1 MASSV
6 RPTPMPAITSIV
18 ARDISCKS
26 WRPLPKTIREQK
38 DEPQPTKPDLI
49 THVAVDKLTMHD
61 QDALEPALDD
71 ADRRGLKPKEL
82 LADSH
87 YGSNECLA
95 KGRERGVEIVSPA
108 MTAKGKL
115 QGKLTLEDFELD
127 GEGRV
132 LRCPAGKEPMETS
145 IADVRIQVL
154 FDPVVCE
161 CCPHKDNCPAA
172 AVGRSER
179 RWQYNHDRVRQR
191 ERRRKDTSDEFRG
204 RYRWRAG
211 IEATMSRFKYQMG
224 MARLRVR
231 GMAKVTYTAMLRAL
245 GLNIHRVA
253 AYRRQSGKLEK
264 LATCSPWNANTR
276 LKRVQDS
283 LAPTENHPTESGQ
296 KARRTQI
303 HHGFLPP
310 RRVADIPMLRA
321 LGS

>member
-1 MASSV
+1 
-6 RPTPMPAITSIV
+6 
-18 ARDISCKS
+18 
-26 WRPLPKTIREQK
+26 
-38 DEPQPTKPDLI
+38 
-49 THVAVDKLTMHD
+49 MHD
-61 QDALEPALDD
+61 QDALIPALDD
-71 ADRRGLKPKEL
+71 ADRRGCKPKEL

-95 KGRERGVEIVSPA
+95 KGRERDVEIVSPA

-132 LRCPAGKEPMETS
+132 LRCPAGKEPLETS
-145 IADVRIQVL
+145 IAEVRIQVL

-161 CCPHKDNCPAA
+161 SCPHKDNCPAA
-172 AVGRSER
+172 AAGRSER

-191 ERRRKDTSDEFRG
+191 ERRRKDKSDEFRG

-224 MARLRVR
+224 MIRLRVR

-253 AYRRQSGKLEK
+253 AYR
-264 LATCSPWNANTR
+264 AAI
-276 LKRVQDS
+276 
-283 LAPTENHPTESGQ
+283 A
-296 KARRTQI
+296 
-303 HHGFLPP
+303 
-310 RRVADIPMLRA
+310 
-321 LGS
+321 